1 MGLITRVRVIA
12 VPPARGVAPAAVVRV
27 AAVPVGAQVA
37 AVGQAVGRVAAE
49 VKLAAATYTASGS
62 TSHFLNFAGEPA

>member
-49 VKLAAATYTASGS
+49 ASVVFQKY
-62 TSHFLNFAGEPA
+62 H